1 MANLSFL
8 ESSLHHPAS
17 LSKTDATKLE
27 NKKIGNLKGN
37 SNFQGIL
44 NWILQIAHY
53 YCRKQHKNNEDSQI
67 IE

>member
-37 SNFQGIL
+37 SNFLGIL
-44 NWILQIAHY
+44 N
-53 YCRKQHKNNEDSQI
+53 
-67 IE
+67 

>member
-27 NKKIGNLKGN
+27 NKKEN